1 MYLIKFCLHLL
12 MTIIKGHNYLLNQTS
27 QLSFKAKAMSCYKK
41 IADQTLDVKGMP
53 EAVEGLFFQS

>member
-1 MYLIKFCLHLL
+1 

-27 QLSFKAKAMSCYKK
+27 QLSFKAKAMSCHKK